1 MGNNRL
7 GELIELCLRD
17 EASVSERTEM
27 MALIREK
34 DQEENAKNL
43 ILAALEADKPTLD
56 ISEQSSAQILHAI
69 FQSNDIQPVQKVR
82 PELKKVY
89 VKWASIAAILA
100 ISFWFVFYQ
109 VNSVKEKAEVLVSKH
124 DAKPATHSATLTLA
138 DGSVIALSEIK
149 NGRIATQSG
158 IVVTKDAEGTLR
170 YSLEKPIDP
179 KIIGMN
185 TVSTPYGGQYK
196 VLLPDGSKVYLNAGS
211 TISYPFFF
219 DQKTRSV
226 SLSGEAYFEVA
237 KDKSRPFVVSVP
249 RTVNVPDQK
258 ITVLGTHFNISAY
271 PDERAY
277 TTTLLEGS
285 VKVSSS
291 EKNISE
297 VLVPGQQAVLAKTLK
312 IGPADTDG
320 ALAWKNGVFY
330 FANQPID
337 RVMRELERWYNIEVQ
352 YQGEMP
358 RVGFWGQISRNKMLS
373 DVLRDLEYT
382 NSIHFKIEGR
392 RVTVMQ

>member
-1 MGNNRL
+1 
-7 GELIELCLRD
+7 
-17 EASVSERTEM
+17 
-27 MALIREK
+27 
-34 DQEENAKNL
+34 
-43 ILAALEADKPTLD
+43 
-56 ISEQSSAQILHAI
+56 
-69 FQSNDIQPVQKVR
+69 
-82 PELKKVY
+82 
-89 VKWASIAAILA
+89 
-100 ISFWFVFYQ
+100 
-109 VNSVKEKAEVLVSKH
+109 
-124 DAKPATHSATLTLA
+124 
-138 DGSVIALSEIK
+138 
-149 NGRIATQSG
+149 
-158 IVVTKDAEGTLR
+158 
-170 YSLEKPIDP
+170 
-179 KIIGMN
+179 MN